1 MSSHP
6 NESNEGSRICAKA
19 VDFETS
25 IPVAEPVTLKG
36 CSYSHDFV
44 PNGARTVLRPRRI
57 AGI

>member
-6 NESNEGSRICAKA
+6 DESNEGSHICAKA
-19 VDFETS
+19 ADFETS

-36 CSYSHDFV
+36 SSYSHDFV
-44 PNGARTVLRPRRI
+44 PNGARTLLRSRRI